1 MLPADEQVHGFDN
14 IADAL
19 SVTPALQVRYLTAAA
34 KISRLAV
41 GDPTLP
47 AGFER
52 YTALKGSSIER
63 TQLWHRERFGED
75 FPLGSRGGIVARHYF
90 PVDGDYVFR
99 IRLQRSIDGPIHGL
113 HLPSEIDVRLDGVRI
128 GQFKVGGGGADEERR
143 EGSARPRQGRLAA
156 GDRHHRPIGRGQT

>member
-1 MLPADEQVHGFDN
+1 MPSAICSASRSMARSMLPADEQVHGFDN

-63 TQLWHRERFGED
+63 TQLWHKERFGEE

-90 PVDGDYVFR
+90 PVDGEYIFR
-99 IRLQRSIDGPIHGL
+99 IRLERTIDGAIHGL
-113 HLPSEIDVRLDGVRI
+113 HVPSEIDVRLDGVRVASS
-128 GQFKVGGGGADEERR
+128 KLEVGVSMEKATRWKCA
-143 EGSARPRQGRLAA
+143 SP
-156 GDRHHRPIGRGQT
+156 